1 MSTQPEILIAV
12 IFLPGVFGWLSAA
25 YLRGPLMRLLV
36 HECGTE
42 ERAEVW
48 SRLTVLGMTLGPI
61 ALALMRASGWGSH
74 VDLVEIIRA
83 LLSISLNG
91 VLAVLG
97 ILALAIWR
105 RIPSQFPATPGRSA
119 S

>member
-1 MSTQPEILIAV
+1 MNTQPEILIAV
-12 IFLPGVFGWLSAA
+12 VLLPGAFGWLSAT
-25 YLRGPLMRLLV
+25 YLRRPLLKLLV
-36 HECGTE
+36 NECGTE

-48 SRLTVLGMTLGPI
+48 ARLTVLGMTLAPI
-61 ALALMRASGWGSH
+61 SLALMRASHWGSQ
-74 VDLVEIIRA
+74 VEIIEIIRA

-91 VLAVLG
+91 VLMVLG

-105 RIPSQFPATPGRSA
+105 RIPSRLPAASGRTS